1 MSSNG
6 WMITITVLTNR
17 ERVDRRGERRRGE
30 GGRRE
35 DKKEKESGCV

>member
-6 WMITITVLTNR
+6 WMITTTVLTNG
-17 ERVDRRGERRRGE
+17 ESIDRGGERRMGE